1 MINGDKKRGRI
12 RQFLSAL
19 FAGLIFTLIVLYT
32 WKLSVDN
39 LERER
44 TEQISNEALF
54 ISEQILQEVDREFI
68 QLKNLKERAEL
79 NDSFFEEQWEFEA
92 SLVADQSPAV
102 RFIQWIDS
110 EMAVHHAVFTDD
122 LASLTEISDPAQND
136 IRRMFWR
143 QAQQDSTLTISHNF
157 PVEPQAGNRNGDAA
171 GNHNNY
177 FFADLPVFLNGSF
190 AGTITAGLDFSE
202 LFDSIMQSRE
212 MFHITL
218 IDEAGNQFYE
228 GGTANGNSR
237 YAGLSENRQLRIPA
251 YRDRYWYATITP
263 NNYFSDATF
272 DESLNINL
280 MLGLLLSLLMAVVI
294 YFIIGFYSAKES
306 YDFSNRKLRTVVATS
321 PLAIFVVNKKG
332 VVTGFWNRSAEQMF
346 GYKAKEVRGQ
356 YLPHITREPALEFQE
371 MLETVLKGK
380 PYKHVERKRIRKDG
394 TEFSVKVHAALVRTV
409 PGKAGDVVVM
419 IEDVTRQKQTESE
432 LKNEKQFADTVLKSQ
447 PGLFYVIDEKRRL
460 VRWNSNV
467 NDFLGMSDDELNG
480 MNFLEIF
487 IEDERL
493 RVLEKLQNASYSGNL
508 EMETVVRSKGQ
519 THDFYINGT
528 QMKIGRRRYLVG
540 NGINITE
547 RNKIRNELQRSV
559 DEKDVLLTE
568 IHHRVKNN
576 LAIIANLIDIQLLD
590 VDDDTMTEV
599 LRETQNRIFSIAG
612 VHEMLYDVKSFSRI
626 SFREYLQKLFDRIFD
641 MYDKEQKMTGLDMQ
655 VKVDYLNIN
664 QAIPLGLML
673 TELLTNSFK
682 HAFET
687 RQAGMITIEI
697 TGGPDLIHVVY
708 KDNGKGFDPNLF
720 ETSTTMGMVLVRSLL
735 KQLKAEYSIKGKAGF
750 ELSFSFTMQMR
761 GSHSTMI

>member
-1 MINGDKKRGRI
+1 MINGEKKRSRI
-12 RQFLSAL
+12 RQFLTAL
-19 FAGLIFTLIVLYT
+19 FAGLIFALIVLYT
-32 WKLSVDN
+32 WKLSADEI
-39 LERER
+39 ERER
-44 TEQISNEALF
+44 AEQITSEAGF
-54 ISEQILQEVDREFI
+54 ISSQLINEVDRELNR
-68 QLKNLKERAEL
+68 LKNLKERAEL
-79 NDSFFEEQWEFEA
+79 NGAFFEDQLEFEA
-92 SLVADQSPAV
+92 SLIADESPAI

-110 EMAVHHAVFTDD
+110 GMEVSTTAETAGFTVPEFTD
-122 LASLTEISDPAQND
+122 PALND
-136 IRRMFWR
+136 IRRAYWR
-143 QAQQDSTLTISHNF
+143 QAQQDSSLTISQSFSGETEASHGNANSSETGNNLF
-157 PVEPQAGNRNGDAA
+157 IIDIPVHID
-171 GNHNNY
+171 
-177 FFADLPVFLNGSF
+177 DSF

-202 LFDSIMQSRE
+202 VFDSVVQSRE

-218 IDEAGNQFYE
+218 TDEAGHRFYD
-228 GGTANGNSR
+228 GGVVNGNSR
-237 YAGLSENRQLRIPA
+237 YAELTDNRQLRLPVE
-251 YRDRYWYATITP
+251 RERYWYASITP
-263 NNYFSDATF
+263 NSYFSEATI
-272 DESLNINL
+272 DESLRVNL
-280 MLGLLLSLLMAVVI
+280 ILGLLLSLLMAVGI

-306 YDFSNRKLRTVVATS
+306 YDFSNRKLRTVVAAS

-346 GYKAKEVRGQ
+346 GYKTKEVKGQ
-356 YLPHITREPALEFQE
+356 YLPHITREPALEYQE
-371 MLETVLKGK
+371 MLEMVLKGK
-380 PYKHVERKRIRKDG
+380 PYKNVESKRVRKDG

-409 PGKAGDVVVM
+409 PGQAGDVVVM
-419 IEDVTRQKQTESE
+419 IEDVTRQKETESE
-432 LKNEKQFADTVLKSQ
+432 LKHEKQFADTVMKSQ

-467 NDFLGMSDDELNG
+467 NDFLGMSDEELSG

-493 RVLEKLQNASYSGNL
+493 RVLENLQNASYSGSL
-508 EMETVVRSKGQ
+508 EMETVVRSKGS
-519 THDFYINGT
+519 TYDFYINGT
-528 QMKIGRRRYLVG
+528 LMKIGRRRYLVG

-590 VDDDTMTEV
+590 VDDETMTEV

-612 VHEMLYDVKSFSRI
+612 VHEMLYDVNSFSRI

-641 MYDKEQKMTGLDMQ
+641 MYDKDHKMTGLDMQ

-682 HAFET
+682 HAFDSKK
-687 RQAGMITIEI
+687 AGMITIEI

-708 KDNGKGFDPNLF
+708 KDNGNGFNPDLF
-720 ETSTTMGMVLVRSLL
+720 ENSTSMGMILIRSLL
-735 KQLKAEYSIKGKAGF
+735 KQLKAEYSVKGNSGF

-761 GSHSTMI
+761 GSHSTMT